1 MHRPGLIF
9 AAIALLGVGGI
20 HAQESSKSSVDQPPE
35 NSLATAR
42 KSFESLTKK
51 HPTDERGVLEMPT
64 LAAPEFN
71 LGARTALESPKN
83 KATKSSKNWLVDGV
97 MSAPA
102 GRDRDS
108 SSADLR
114 RSNALAT
121 KQSSRLLEEQEITAL
136 PNGQEVSTTLDR
148 PASRTRETAKQ
159 PPESFNPLAS
169 YMNGWISTQDRAL
182 LLPPKNQDFSAANP
196 DSTLI
201 NFSGAPTASAASPS
215 ESAGLTPTALKTP
228 VQDNPY
234 LGSAA
239 FNAPALGSEIAVPVN
254 VPNFAPVIAKP
265 LDSALR
271 GSIIDSPAQAAT
283 KVAPRDLAK
292 PDDNAKY
299 FKQLK
304 RF

>member
-1 MHRPGLIF
+1 
-9 AAIALLGVGGI
+9 
-20 HAQESSKSSVDQPPE
+20 
-35 NSLATAR
+35 
-42 KSFESLTKK
+42 
-51 HPTDERGVLEMPT
+51 MPT